1 MRLAKDGKMSNNLD
15 SCQDLPIDYS
25 EVLERIGGDE
35 LFLEEL
41 LKIYFEE
48 FSGKIALLREA
59 IEQGNFTLIQELGHG
74 LKGASANLSLA
85 SLKKTCFALELSGR
99 EKNIEQARSAFLC
112 LGREFQRLKNY
123 LESSPLRSR
132 AGQRLDK

>member
-1 MRLAKDGKMSNNLD
+1 MSNHLD
-15 SCQDLPIDYS
+15 SSQDLPIDFS

-48 FSGKIALLREA
+48 FREKIPFLREA
-59 IEQGNFTLIQELGHG
+59 IEQGNFSLIQELSHG

-85 SLKKTCFALELSGR
+85 SLKKACFALEMSGR
-99 EKNIEQARSAFLC
+99 EKNIEQARSAFFC
-112 LGREFQRLKNY
+112 LETEFQRLKNY
-123 LESSPLRSR
+123 LEASPLGNRT
-132 AGQRLDK
+132 GQRLGK

>member
-1 MRLAKDGKMSNNLD
+1 MPNHLNS
-15 SCQDLPIDYS
+15 SQDLPIDFQ

-48 FSGKIALLREA
+48 FGEKHAQLERA
-59 IEQGNFTLIQELGHG
+59 IEQGNFTLIQELGHS

-85 SLKKTCFALELSGR
+85 VLKKVCFSLEVSGR
-99 EKNIEQARSAFLC
+99 EKKIEQAQSALAA
-112 LGREFQRLKNY
+112 LEKEFQKLKEY
-123 LESSPLRSR
+123 LIASPLKKGL
-132 AGQRLDK
+132 A

>member
-1 MRLAKDGKMSNNLD
+1 MSNHLD
-15 SCQDLPIDYS
+15 SSQDLPIDYS

-48 FSGKIALLREA
+48 FSEKIALLREA
-59 IEQGNFTLIQELGHG
+59 IEQGNFSLIQELGHC

-85 SLKKTCFALELSGR
+85 SLKKACFALEVSGR
-99 EKNIEQARSAFLC
+99 EKNIEQAQSAFLS
-112 LGREFQRLKNY
+112 LGTEFQRLKNY
-123 LESSPLRSR
+123 LEASPLKNR
-132 AGQRLDK
+132 AAQRLGK